1 MPTAAAQT
9 TTHKNSVWQILLASL
24 IGTTIEFFDFYVFAT
39 AAALLFPALF
49 FPKELQENGDFALI
63 LSFLIFAAAFFA
75 RPFGSIIF
83 GHLGDKI
90 GRKSTLVAALLTM
103 GISTVTIGFLPTYNT
118 EIAGWKV
125 AWLAPLLLTLCR
137 FGQGIGLGGE
147 WGGAVLLATENAP
160 ANKRG
165 WYAMFPQL
173 GAPIGL
179 FLSAGTFWL
188 MWHFLNDAQRH
199 DWGWRLPFLASIVL
213 IIVGLWVRLS
223 ISETPEFKKAIE
235 KQEHVRVPIFEVFRK
250 YSRIVLLGSFAG
262 MTTFLLFYLFSAYLL
277 AHTTVHL
284 KYSFITALEVE
295 IVGAVFFGLLIPF
308 AGKISDYLG
317 RRRLMIWVTA
327 FIAVFSFSVGPLM
340 NYGLTGAFILSIVGL
355 SLMGLTYGPIG
366 AALASPFPVTIRY
379 SGASMTFNLAGI
391 LGAAFAPT
399 IAEWLYQNYNAN
411 YIGYYLFISAVISL
425 ICFLSFT
432 DEEIS
437 N

>member
-1 MPTAAAQT
+1 MSTASAEPAQK
-9 TTHKNSVWQILLASL
+9 KNSVWQILLASL

-39 AAALLFPALF
+39 AAALLFPTLF
-49 FPKELQENGDFALI
+49 FPTELQQNGNFALI

-75 RPFGSIIF
+75 RPFGSLIF

-90 GRKSTLVAALLTM
+90 GRKTTLVAALLTM
-103 GISTVTIGFLPTYNT
+103 GISTVFVGFLPTYNT
-118 EIAGWKV
+118 EIWGWKV
-125 AWLAPLLLTLCR
+125 AWLAPFLLTLCR

-160 ANKRG
+160 AGKRG

-188 MWHFLNDAQRH
+188 MWIFLDDAQRFA
-199 DWGWRLPFLASIVL
+199 WGWRLPFISSIVL
-213 IIVGLWVRLS
+213 IVIGLWVRLS
-223 ISETPEFKKAIE
+223 ISETPEFKKVIE
-235 KQEHVRVPIFEVFRK
+235 KQEHVRVPIFEVFGK
-250 YSRIVLLGSFAG
+250 YSRIVFLGTFAG

-295 IVGAVFFGLLIPF
+295 IVGAIFFALLIPF
-308 AGKISDYLG
+308 SGKISDRLG
-317 RRRLMIWVTA
+317 RRRLMIWVTV
-327 FIAVFSFSVGPLM
+327 FIAVFSFFVGPLM
-340 NYGLTGAFILSIVGL
+340 NYGLTGAFILSIIGL
-355 SLMGLTYGPIG
+355 GLMGLTYGPIG
-366 AALASPFPVTIRY
+366 AVLASPFPVAIRY

-391 LGAAFAPT
+391 VGAAFAPT

-411 YIGYYLFISAVISL
+411 YIGYYLLISSLISL
-425 ICFLSFT
+425 TCFLCFT
-432 DEEIS
+432 DKEIS
-437 N
+437 S